1 MDYIDKSIIK
11 QLSEAFYSAFHA
23 YPTLCVRS
31 SGRMELLGNHT
42 DHQGGKVLVAAIN
55 LFMYAAVK
63 SRQDLLV
70 NVHSKGFPSF
80 SIDLKTLTKQRNEM
94 FTSAAIIRGIASKLN
109 TDGYTIG
116 GFDLYVESD
125 VPPGSG
131 VSSSAAFEMLIVEVF
146 NQTLNQG
153 KISPILRAKIG
164 QFAENE
170 YFGKP
175 SGLLDQMGVSLGG
188 VNFIDFQDLENLRFE
203 TLPFPFSSL
212 RFALIDTGG
221 SHANLTQHYQ
231 AIRTEM
237 EQVAMTL
244 GGQKLSEVLYA
255 DFLQES
261 LTLALPKRAVNRAK
275 HYFEENH
282 RVEEAVKDFKTN
294 NQQSF
299 VKALNLSGISSET
312 LLENITFKE
321 DIDQRLA
328 KALFSLRRANLPI
341 AVRVHGGGFA
351 GTILIAYDIRDE
363 ATIIPYV
370 ENLFLKKDIIFVKP
384 VQHPLISEGIHGTK

>member
-11 QLSEAFYSAFHA
+11 QLSEGFYSAFHA

-109 TDGYTIG
+109 TEGYTIG
-116 GFDLYVESD
+116 GFDLYIESD

-153 KISPILRAKIG
+153 KILPILRAKIG

-188 VNFIDFQDLENLRFE
+188 VNFIDFQDLDHLRYE
-203 TLPFPFSSL
+203 TFQFPFSSL

-231 AIRTEM
+231 AIRTDM
-237 EQVAMTL
+237 EQVAIKM
-244 GGQKLSEVLYA
+244 GGKKLSEVLYA
-255 DFLQES
+255 DFVKQS
-261 LTLALPKRAVNRAK
+261 LTLTLPRRTLNRAK

-282 RVEEAVKDFKTN
+282 RVEAAAKNLKTN
-294 NQQSF
+294 NQLGF
-299 VKALNLSGISSET
+299 MLALNQSGISSET
-312 LLENITFKE
+312 LLENITFNE

-328 KALFSLRRANLPI
+328 KALFSLRHANLPI

-351 GTILIAYDIRDE
+351 GTILLAYDVRDE
-363 ATIIPYV
+363 KKVMPNV
-370 ENLFLKKDIIFVKP
+370 ETLFLKKDIIFVQP
-384 VQHPLISEGIHGTK
+384 VQQPIISEVIHGSK

>member
-11 QLSEAFYSAFHA
+11 QLSEGFYSAFQTH
-23 YPTLCVRS
+23 PTLCVRS

-55 LFMYAAVK
+55 LFMHAAVK

-70 NVHSKGFPSF
+70 NVHSKGFLSF
-80 SIDLKTLTKQRNEM
+80 SINLNTLTKQANEM
-94 FTSAAIIRGIASKLN
+94 FTSAAIVRGIASKLN
-109 TDGYTIG
+109 TEGFMIK
-116 GFDLYVESD
+116 GFDIYIESD

-146 NQTLNQG
+146 HQTSNQG
-153 KISPILRAKIG
+153 RISPILRAKIG

-188 VNFIDFQDLENLRFE
+188 VNFIDFQNLEQLHYQTFSFPFPALRFV
-203 TLPFPFSSL
+203 
-212 RFALIDTGG
+212 LIDTGG

-231 AIRTEM
+231 AIRKDM
-237 EQVAMTL
+237 EQVANKF
-244 GGQKLSEVLYA
+244 GSKKLSEVLYA
-255 DFLQES
+255 DFVLQS
-261 LTLALPKRAVNRAK
+261 LTLALPRRSLNRAK
-275 HYFEENH
+275 HYYQENH
-282 RVEEAVKDFKTN
+282 RVEEAKQDLITK
-294 NQQSF
+294 NQPGFMLAMNQ
-299 VKALNLSGISSET
+299 SGISSET

-321 DIDQRLA
+321 DVDQRLG
-328 KALFSLRRANLPI
+328 KALSSLRQANLPI

-351 GTILIAYDIRDE
+351 GTILLTYNVIDE
-363 ATIIPYV
+363 NMVIPFLQT
-370 ENLFLKKDIIFVKP
+370 LFLKKDIIPVRP
-384 VQHPLISEGIHGTK
+384 VQQPIISEVIYATK

>member
-11 QLSEAFYSAFHA
+11 QLSEGFYSAFHA

-80 SIDLKTLTKQRNEM
+80 SIDLNTLTKQRNEM

-109 TDGYTIG
+109 TEGYTIG
-116 GFDLYVESD
+116 GFDLYIESD

-131 VSSSAAFEMLIVEVF
+131 VSSSAAFEMLIVEVL

-153 KISPILRAKIG
+153 KILPILRAKIG

-188 VNFIDFQDLENLRFE
+188 VNFIDFQDLDHLRYE
-203 TLPFPFSSL
+203 TFQFPFSSL

-231 AIRTEM
+231 AIRTDM
-237 EQVAMTL
+237 EQVAIKM
-244 GGQKLSEVLYA
+244 GGKKLSEVLYA
-255 DFLQES
+255 DFVKQS
-261 LTLALPKRAVNRAK
+261 LTLTLPRRTLNRAK

-282 RVEEAVKDFKTN
+282 RVEAAVKDLKTN
-294 NQQSF
+294 NQLGF
-299 VKALNLSGISSET
+299 MLALNQSGISSET
-312 LLENITFKE
+312 LLENITFNE

-328 KALFSLRRANLPI
+328 KALFSLRHANLPI

-351 GTILIAYDIRDE
+351 GTILLAYDVRDE
-363 ATIIPYV
+363 KTVMANV
-370 ENLFLKKDIIFVKP
+370 ETLFLKKDIIFVQP
-384 VQHPLISEGIHGTK
+384 VQQPLTSEVIHGTK